1 MSKSKLDGSP
11 TACPFP
17 PFIFAPGDTD
27 IFAQVHENF
36 RCVVLQD
43 ADQLHLA
50 DAAFLNRFEK
60 HYVAWTRKTRGRVR
74 PG

>member
-1 MSKSKLDGSP
+1 MLNMSYTTFGDKRHCRIAL
-11 TACPFP
+11 
-17 PFIFAPGDTD
+17 GDTD

-43 ADQLHLA
+43 EALLPTA

-60 HYVAWTRKTRGRVR
+60 HYAPCKHFIRK
-74 PG
+74 